1 MTMNS
6 YLKNPLDEL
15 SQKEFDEFIIAKG
28 NDFSKITEYGIVIV
42 DHYKWYDTY
51 HKLQWYSYFN
61 HKKICNERNVQ
72 LSLTVDIMNLLISE
86 KFSKLA
92 IQSETSKI

>member
-15 SQKEFDEFIIAKG
+15 SKEQFEEFIIAKE
-28 NDFSKITEYGIVIV
+28 NDFTKITESGIVSV
-42 DHYKWYDTY
+42 DHYKWHETY

-61 HKKICNERNVQ
+61 HKKICNERNVS
-72 LSLTVDIMNLLISE
+72 LMLTVEIMDILISE
-86 KFSKLA
+86 KMSKLA
-92 IQSETSKI
+92 NQSETSKI